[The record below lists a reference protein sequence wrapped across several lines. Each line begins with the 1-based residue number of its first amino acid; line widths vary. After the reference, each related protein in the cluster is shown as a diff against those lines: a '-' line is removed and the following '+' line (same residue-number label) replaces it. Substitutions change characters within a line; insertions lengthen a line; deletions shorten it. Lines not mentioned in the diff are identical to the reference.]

1 MARRKSRHVLRAW
14 VTASQ
19 GAAIIDIPVKRSNK
33 RRSCYI
39 WQCPQE
45 ATSWQT
51 GQLGTTSYQQF
62 NGQGRLI
69 FTTSRALKQWT
80 CAGSVNGRSN
90 GVRSFPVGKVLLGI
104 FLQVHWQQTVCTH
117 RLTTYLCILPH
128 LSWKRL
134 LVLRM
139 IIHIISNLRKIAVT
153 HSITVH
159 SSWNQSQRL
168 K

>member
-1 MARRKSRHVLRAW
+1 MGNFGELLNSKPFFRAKKYCYSCRSINGFGGLYRIRMVLLVS
-14 VTASQ
+14 VTFIHSQ
-19 GAAIIDIPVKRSNK
+19 SI
-33 RRSCYI
+33 
-39 WQCPQE
+39 
-45 ATSWQT
+45 
-51 GQLGTTSYQQF
+51 SYPQF

-69 FTTSRALKQWT
+69 CTTSRALKQWT
-80 CAGSVNGRSN
+80 SADSVNWRSN
-90 GVRSFPVGKVLLGI
+90 GVKSFPVGKVLLGI

-139 IIHIISNLRKIAVT
+139 IIHIISNLRKIALT

-159 SSWNQSQRL
+159 SSWNQAQR
-168 K
+168 